1 MATHDHTVRI
11 RSSVPPDDT
20 FTSPLGDASRTRAA
34 WPETLRL
41 PMLSTR
47 GDIALAVLA
56 LTRLR
61 VDSEQCRD
69 AQARGFPGRPLP
81 WPLPVAVTAN
91 LGTAIHCLQW
101 VARQLGDEP
110 GVNITRLR

>member
-1 MATHDHTVRI
+1 MAIHDHTVRI

-20 FTSPLGDASRTRAA
+20 LTPPLDGPSSTAAA
-34 WPETLRL
+34 WPETLHQG
-41 PMLSTR
+41 TR

-61 VDSEQCRD
+61 VDSEQCRH

-81 WPLPVAVTAN
+81 VAVSAS
-91 LGTAIHCLQW
+91 LGTAIHCLQQY
-101 VARQLGDEP
+101 ARLLADEP
-110 GVNITRLR
+110 RVNTTRLR

>member
-1 MATHDHTVRI
+1 MAIHDHTVRI

-20 FTSPLGDASRTRAA
+20 LTPPPHAPSSTAVT
-34 WPETLRL
+34 WPETLRHG
-41 PMLSTR
+41 TH

-61 VDSEQCRD
+61 VDSEQCRT

-81 WPLPVAVTAN
+81 WPLPVAVTAG
-91 LGTAIHCLQW
+91 LGTAIDCLQQY
-101 VARQLGDEP
+101 ARLLGNEP
-110 GVNITRLR
+110 RVSTTRVR

>member
-20 FTSPLGDASRTRAA
+20 FTPPLGGASHTRAA
-34 WPETLRL
+34 EPETLRL
-41 PMLSTR
+41 RALRTR

-61 VDSEQCRD
+61 VDSEQCRN
-69 AQARGFPGRPLP
+69 AQAQGFPGRPLP
-81 WPLPVAVTAN
+81 WPLPVAVTAS
-91 LGTAIHCLQW
+91 LGTAICGL
-101 VARQLGDEP
+101 ARLLGDEP
-110 GVNITRLR
+110 RVNITRLR

>member
-20 FTSPLGDASRTRAA
+20 FTPPLGDPSRTRAA
-34 WPETLRL
+34 RPETLRL
-41 PMLSTR
+41 RTLRTR

-61 VDSEQCRD
+61 VDSEQCRK
-69 AQARGFPGRPLP
+69 AQAQGFPGRPLP
-81 WPLPVAVTAN
+81 WPLPEAVTAN
-91 LGTAIHCLQW
+91 LGTAIRCLQW
-101 VARQLGDEP
+101 PAR
-110 GVNITRLR
+110 

>member
-11 RSSVPPDDT
+11 RASVPPGGTLTPLPGD
-20 FTSPLGDASRTRAA
+20 SPSTTVA
-34 WPETLRL
+34 WPEALRHG
-41 PMLSTR
+41 TR

-61 VDSEQCRD
+61 VDSEQCRH

-81 WPLPVAVTAN
+81 WPLPVAVTAS
-91 LGTAIHCLQW
+91 LGTAICCLQQY
-101 VARQLGDEP
+101 ARLLADEP
-110 GVNITRLR
+110 RVNTTHLR

>member
-1 MATHDHTVRI
+1 MAIRDHTVRI

-20 FTSPLGDASRTRAA
+20 LTPPPDGPSSTATA
-34 WPETLRL
+34 WPETLHHG
-41 PMLSTR
+41 TR

-61 VDSEQCRD
+61 LDSEQCRH

-91 LGTAIHCLQW
+91 LGTAIHCLQQY
-101 VARQLGDEP
+101 ARLLGDEP
-110 GVNITRLR
+110 RVNTTRLR

>member
-20 FTSPLGDASRTRAA
+20 LTPPSGEPSSTAA
-34 WPETLRL
+34 VWPETLRHGTR
-41 PMLSTR
+41 SAR

-61 VDSEQCRD
+61 LDSEQCRI

-81 WPLPVAVTAN
+81 WPLPVAVTAS
-91 LGTAIHCLQW
+91 LGTAIHCLQQY
-101 VARQLGDEP
+101 ASLLGDEP
-110 GVNITRLR
+110 RVNTTRLR

>member
-1 MATHDHTVRI
+1 MAIRDHTVRI

-20 FTSPLGDASRTRAA
+20 LTPPPGDPSTTAAA
-34 WPETLRL
+34 WPETLRHG
-41 PMLSTR
+41 TR

-61 VDSEQCRD
+61 VDSEQCRH

-81 WPLPVAVTAN
+81 WPLPVAITVR
-91 LGTAIHCLQW
+91 LGAAIHGLQQY
-101 VARQLGDEP
+101 ARLLCDEP
-110 GVNITRLR
+110 RVNTTRLR